1 MEQES
6 PDKLRG
12 MQSHYFILV
21 SIRIISP
28 EEGNLPIL
36 HFDDAVIA
44 DGNPVGISSKI
55 VKEHL
60 RVSFHLLSQS
70 SHNKASFFRNGFP
83 TRLCRWDCRR
93 TLLCAEPFSKKY
105 FECYFKV
112 SENERVDSWLKD

>member
-60 RVSFHLLSQS
+60 RAVE
-70 SHNKASFFRNGFP
+70 G
-83 TRLCRWDCRR
+83 RLCVHN
-93 TLLCAEPFSKKY
+93 PFPAIKV
-105 FECYFKV
+105 FK
-112 SENERVDSWLKD
+112 